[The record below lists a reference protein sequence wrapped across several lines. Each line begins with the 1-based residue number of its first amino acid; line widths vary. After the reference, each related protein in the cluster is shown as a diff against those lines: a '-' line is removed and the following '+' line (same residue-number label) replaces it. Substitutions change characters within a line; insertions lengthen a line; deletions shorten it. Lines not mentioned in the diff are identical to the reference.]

1 MRRSSLDLSLFF
13 HDQFT
18 CFLVA
23 SPFLSSVCP
32 LSPTASPRGSRPHV
46 FLHFIFCTCFLWPH
60 VFLAV
65 HFIFF
70 FLHLLSLKL
79 LPPSCFSARRFLLAL
94 FSSTFASS
102 FFFSFHPPIS
112 PWVVCSFAL
121 PLFAT
126 TSPSPSLL
134 RVPSSPPPRPFLS
147 SSAFIR
153 QNFPSMTAPA
163 LLLIAA
169 VPVRRLMCART
180 ARLFCDRYL
189 LWYLVFPSVFCRVMS
204 QLIGLSLFFDTSS

>member
-70 FLHLLSLKL
+70 FFAPAFSEAASPKL
-79 LPPSCFSARRFLLAL
+79 LFCSAFPPRPVL
-94 FSSTFASS
+94 FDVCV
-102 FFFSFHPPIS
+102 FFF
-112 PWVVCSFAL
+112 
-121 PLFAT
+121 LF
-126 TSPSPSLL
+126 
-134 RVPSSPPPRPFLS
+134 VSSPHFSLGGLFFRPASVCDHIPIPIFAPCPFLS
-147 SSAFIR
+147 SSASL
-153 QNFPSMTAPA
+153 P
-163 LLLIAA
+163 LLLRLHSTEFSEHDGTGA
-169 VPVRRLMCART
+169 VADCSSAGPTADVRTDGSSVLRSISSVVSRVSQCL
-180 ARLFCDRYL
+180 LSCDVPTDRP
-189 LWYLVFPSVFCRVMS
+189 FS
-204 QLIGLSLFFDTSS
+204 FF